1 MSILKNRTALNNTRL
16 RERESEL
23 ESDRVSKRSRARARA
38 PAREPWWNGP
48 PPAGAAQASEENS
61 DDFEVNRYDL
71 ISGKRVHPAG
81 SIWGPQARPPALH
94 TPPPA
99 PCCPSRAK
107 LRCAQWRLQRM

>member
-38 PAREPWWNGP
+38 LAREPWWNGP

-81 SIWGPQARPPALH
+81 SIWGPQARPPLS
-94 TPPPA
+94 TPHPQRHPA
-99 PCCPSRAK
+99 PLVPNCDACGGGYSA
-107 LRCAQWRLQRM
+107 